1 MIHIQGCRA
10 PIQGRYRGSRLWC
23 ARCAASAKRPRRP
36 RWPRPR
42 RATPRA
48 AGAAAPPVRAPG
60 PCRVGRAG
68 ESVIFSQYDSPR
80 LELYLAH
87 SSHMVSRGLQ
97 PTYLHARHNRTHT
110 QVTHWGWGTY
120 TATRDSPRS
129 LSTHIHQ
136 HNLRKRPVV
145 ALHRG
150 KGQPSPHEPHT
161 RGKGDSPPRSPHP
174 CWVVTRTQR
183 SRRLRSARSA
193 IRFQG
198 RDSELS
204 DCGSCP
210 PGRAPS
216 HRTQCTSRRP

>member
-1 MIHIQGCRA
+1 MA
-10 PIQGRYRGSRLWC
+10 PALDP
-23 ARCAASAKRPRRP
+23 ARRRRPLLGPLPTCAKRANVRSARNVLTMNFQ
-36 RWPRPR
+36 
-42 RATPRA
+42 TPVDRA
-48 AGAAAPPVRAPG
+48 AG
-60 PCRVGRAG
+60 
-68 ESVIFSQYDSPR
+68 

-97 PTYLHARHNRTHT
+97 PTLHARHNRTHT

-120 TATRDSPRS
+120 TAIGLAVRPTGCP
-129 LSTHIHQ
+129 THIHQ

-174 CWVVTRTQR
+174 YGVVTRTQR

-216 HRTQCTSRRP
+216 HRTR